1 MKTLT
6 IFTPTYNRAYI
17 LPNLYQS
24 LCKEPTEDFIWLII
38 DDGSSDNTQEVV
50 EKWQRENKIE
60 IIYHKQTH
68 GGKMRAH
75 NVATRLC
82 CTPLFFCIDSDDQII
97 EGTVKKIIETHQG
110 LQDDKFLCG
119 IIAKKLI
126 INRQT
131 SQNLPNLKRSTL
143 HDIYQTGFTGDTSLV
158 FKTSVLREF
167 PFPEIAG
174 EKFVTEGYVYDQID
188 QKYEFL
194 ILNDFLMRCEYQEDG
209 YTTNAASLYLKYP
222 KGWALFYAQYY
233 RCYAKSLRDKI
244 KYMGHYI
251 SMCMFAKIP
260 LFKMFNDSPSV
271 IISLISIPA
280 GLKFYKRFK
289 SNASTK

>member
-60 IIYHKQTH
+60 IIYHKQTN

-233 RCYAKSLRDKI
+233 RFYAKSLRDKI

-260 LFKMFNDSPSV
+260 LFKMFNDSQD
-271 IISLISIPA
+271 I
-280 GLKFYKRFK
+280 KFYNKLIYYILY
-289 SNASTK
+289 NI

>member
-1 MKTLT
+1 MRN
-6 IFTPTYNRAYI
+6 NR
-17 LPNLYQS
+17 Q
-24 LCKEPTEDFIWLII
+24 
-38 DDGSSDNTQEVV
+38 
-50 EKWQRENKIE
+50 
-60 IIYHKQTH
+60 
-68 GGKMRAH
+68 
-75 NVATRLC
+75 
-82 CTPLFFCIDSDDQII
+82 
-97 EGTVKKIIETHQG
+97 
-110 LQDDKFLCG
+110 
-119 IIAKKLI
+119 KLI

-233 RCYAKSLRDKI
+233 RFYAKSLRDKI

>member
-60 IIYHKQTH
+60 IIYHKQTN

-158 FKTSVLREF
+158 V
-167 PFPEIAG
+167 
-174 EKFVTEGYVYDQID
+174 
-188 QKYEFL
+188 
-194 ILNDFLMRCEYQEDG
+194 
-209 YTTNAASLYLKYP
+209 
-222 KGWALFYAQYY
+222 
-233 RCYAKSLRDKI
+233 
-244 KYMGHYI
+244 
-251 SMCMFAKIP
+251 
-260 LFKMFNDSPSV
+260 
-271 IISLISIPA
+271 
-280 GLKFYKRFK
+280 
-289 SNASTK
+289 